1 MGKHRKSDWQYL
13 LGTHKSLDP
22 SFSYE
27 AGEISNARCYLL
39 TISNIKDLTLQ
50 PQMKTTAR
58 NVTYPLDYHVTL
70 YSLSNRRF
78 IGRTYH
84 SKKQLV

>member
-1 MGKHRKSDWQYL
+1 MGKNRKSDWQYL

-27 AGEISNARCYLL
+27 AGEIKNARCYLL
-39 TISNIKDLTLQ
+39 TIGNIKDLKPL

-58 NVTYPLDYHVTL
+58 NVTYSLEYHVTL
-70 YSLSNRRF
+70 YS
-78 IGRTYH
+78 
-84 SKKQLV
+84 